1 MSTVT
6 DTGVGAQSPFL
17 ATFPG
22 RYYYDPAIFAR
33 EQERIFARMWVYG
46 GVANSLAKPG
56 DYRTLTIANE
66 SVIVVRTKQGDLRA
80 FLNVCRHRGSRLC
93 PEASGHLNGSIQ
105 CRYHAWTYAL
115 DGRLIGAP
123 NVFNRPEFE
132 RDLYGLHP
140 VALEVWQ
147 GLIWLNLSE
156 NPPSLAAQMDDPTVR
171 DFGSNG
177 LASSAM
183 ASPTCELA
191 KTITYEVA
199 RQLEAHHGEYAGVLP
214 LRADAPRTLRA
225 PAGV

>member
-1 MSTVT
+1 
-6 DTGVGAQSPFL
+6 
-17 ATFPG
+17 
-22 RYYYDPAIFAR
+22 
-33 EQERIFARMWVYG
+33 MWVYG
-46 GVANSLAKPG
+46 GVANSLANPG

-93 PEASGHLNGSIQ
+93 PEASGRLNGSIQ

-115 DGRLIGAP
+115 DGKLIGAP

-147 GLIWLNLSE
+147 GLVWLSLSE

-177 LASSAM
+177 PVERYGIAN
-183 ASPTCELA
+183 
-191 KTITYEVA
+191 
-199 RQLEAHHGEYAGVLP
+199 
-214 LRADAPRTLRA
+214 LRV
-225 PAGV
+225 G

>member
-93 PEASGHLNGSIQ
+93 PEASGRLNGSIQ

-147 GLIWLNLSE
+147 GLVGSTSPRICRRSPRRWITNR
-156 NPPSLAAQMDDPTVR
+156 PTLATTAP
-171 DFGSNG
+171 
-177 LASSAM
+177 SSAM
-183 ASPTCELA
+183 AWPTSSW
-191 KTITYEVA
+191 
-199 RQLEAHHGEYAGVLP
+199 QDHHL
-214 LRADAPRTLRA
+214 
-225 PAGV
+225 